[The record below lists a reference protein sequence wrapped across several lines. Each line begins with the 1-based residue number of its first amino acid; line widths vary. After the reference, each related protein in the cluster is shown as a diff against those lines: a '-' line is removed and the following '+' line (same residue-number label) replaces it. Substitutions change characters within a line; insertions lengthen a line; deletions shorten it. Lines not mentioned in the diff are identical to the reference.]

1 MYYFVDM
8 RKSDF
13 LNLVDVGQINQT
25 KNKNHNIPRYGQK
38 LFFKHQSTLCIA
50 RLSINHR
57 MPQYR
62 KLLL

>member
-25 KNKNHNIPRYGQK
+25 KNENHNIPRYGQK
-38 LFFKHQSTLCIA
+38 LFFKHLSTLCIG